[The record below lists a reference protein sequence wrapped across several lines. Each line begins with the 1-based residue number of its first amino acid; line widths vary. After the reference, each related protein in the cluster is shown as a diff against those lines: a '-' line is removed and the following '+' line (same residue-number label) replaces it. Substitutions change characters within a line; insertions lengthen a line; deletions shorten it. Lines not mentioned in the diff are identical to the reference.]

1 MRNYF
6 EIINKK
12 VNLRLIFQTYTSY
25 KDVSSLQ
32 QREKIW
38 KRRLTKAPCRK
49 CFYEFLSIRRRMM
62 FILWLDRNIS
72 FDTFVRRCEKT
83 RKVGRIGMSVRL
95 IRKRIEQRHVQLSP
109 HKTLWMTS
117 NEQRYLLLHSNPRR
131 RILRRDWRH
140 LRLTRTFRDII
151 PRRFISTAFSSRFWM
166 LFYQTTHQRYSTLS
180 SDIVTAIRL
189 VQTYILLTLSSL
201 LIIIWNI
208 PKQPQI
214 ENSWYFLFFAYD

>member
-1 MRNYF
+1 
-6 EIINKK
+6 
-12 VNLRLIFQTYTSY
+12 
-25 KDVSSLQ
+25 
-32 QREKIW
+32 
-38 KRRLTKAPCRK
+38 
-49 CFYEFLSIRRRMM
+49 MM

-95 IRKRIEQRHVQLSP
+95 IRKRIEQGHVQLSP

-151 PRRFISTAFSSRFWM
+151 PLRFISTAFSSRFWM
-166 LFYQTTHQRYSTLS
+166 LLYQTTRQRYSILF
-180 SDIVTAIRL
+180 VCL
-189 VQTYILLTLSSL
+189 VQTYILPTLSSL
-201 LIIIWNI
+201 FIIIRNI

-214 ENSWYFLFFAYD
+214 ENSWYFIFFTYD